1 MQRRDNGQGRY
12 ARPTYDAQQGQEW
25 EQQPIYEAR
34 PMDQMDEP
42 YAEYPYE
49 EIPSEYYDEE
59 PPTAE
64 PEVIATNGTVKLTCT
79 LAAFCSLL
87 GLFFAFA
94 DKRSRAIHHF
104 AVQSLGLAAV
114 HILGAAAL
122 VFVGGLLGAIPFLGF
137 LIVILCWLLYFALL
151 LVCVVL
157 RVRMMLAAYEGIRFT
172 LPLIGERLAI
182 LFDKR

>member
-1 MQRRDNGQGRY
+1 MQRRDNRQGRY
-12 ARPTYDAQQGQEW
+12 SRPAYDAQQGQGW
-25 EQQPIYEAR
+25 EQQPVYEAR

-49 EIPSEYYDEE
+49 EIPPEYYDEE
-59 PPTAE
+59 PPVEE

-87 GLFFAFA
+87 ALFFAFA

-137 LIVILCWLLYFALL
+137 LITILCWLLYFALL

-172 LPLIGERLAI
+172 LPLIGERLAT